1 MLTCVYLCLPGS
13 PTTGWSDGQRVPGW
27 VCPDFT
33 WRDRDGAGTEHQ
45 DVPGITLLTYHD
57 VYNVNVSM
65 QNRKSQFE
73 ILHNYNSSYPKIL

>member
-1 MLTCVYLCLPGS
+1 MA
-13 PTTGWSDGQRVPGW
+13 GWSGGQCVPGW

-45 DVPGITLLTYHD
+45 DVSGITLLIGQLNHD

-65 QNRKSQFE
+65 QKRKSQ
-73 ILHNYNSSYPKIL
+73 L

>member
-1 MLTCVYLCLPGS
+1 MYLCLPGS
-13 PTTGWSDGQRVPGW
+13 PTAGWSGGQCVPGW

-45 DVPGITLLTYHD
+45 DVSGITLLIGQLNHD

-65 QNRKSQFE
+65 QKRKSQ
-73 ILHNYNSSYPKIL
+73 L